1 MRFKYACLGLSVV
14 IAASCSAGGG
24 GDKKG
29 PGGVGASGVGGGGT
43 GGQGQGGDIFL
54 PDGGTGLSGGN
65 TSGGDVIINKVCQ
78 ANCDHFPAAP
88 VFDGV
93 APTNAPDLFGAPD
106 NYQPGL
112 CIVEPHLGTNG
123 QLGALFPAN
132 WLRVR
137 FRVKPANGENLFEI
151 RMKAASQKN
160 EFVAYTVSSTWA
172 VPAEIWKAMGVDGG
186 VVDEAITVTIR
197 GINMQNPGTPT
208 GSSGT
213 FSIAPV
219 TAGGSMVYWAATSSD
234 VTPTTSKLV
243 GFYVGDENTIDA
255 LTIPNVQQ
263 GGILAEGGRELRGK
277 YSDPKGVPQGRVQC
291 IGCHVS
297 TPDGKAVGF
306 TDHWP
311 WNNVVSVIEEGKAGQ
326 VPDYLTVG
334 AQRLLNQPWLGMMTF
349 SKAVWGPGKRIAI
362 TPYANRNVDVGFTD
376 SVGYGTDRLA
386 FFDLE
391 AMANI
396 PWTEG
401 QSGPTNDAIKA
412 AQGSAWGFVAT
423 NGETQGI
430 VAPNWS
436 HDGATIVY
444 TSAGKSQDGRIGD
457 NVETDIKVVP
467 YNNRQGGDAKPLS
480 GAATPG
486 VSEYYPSFSAD
497 DQLVAYNRAGNTSGR
512 IYYRPDGE
520 IYIIPASG
528 GDPIRLAANDPPAC
542 TGQTSPGVI
551 NSWAKWSPTVLGGV
565 PNGKRYYWLIFSSA
579 RDYPG
584 AFVVPP
590 NQYSPPDTRASQ
602 LYMAAIVK
610 DSQGKIETYPAVYIW
625 NQDQKTSNLTPA
637 WDIFDIPP
645 PPPPK

>member
-1 MRFKYACLGLSVV
+1 MRVTSACLSLGLVV
-14 IAASCSAGGG
+14 LASCIAGGG
-24 GDKKG
+24 GDKQ
-29 PGGVGASGVGGGGT
+29 GGIGGT
-43 GGQGQGGDIFL
+43 GATGLGGSGGEDIFV

-65 TSGGDVIINKVCQ
+65 SGADVIINKTCQ
-78 ANCDHFPAAP
+78 ANCEHFPAVP
-88 VFDGV
+88 IFDQTTP
-93 APTNAPDLFGAPD
+93 ANAPDLFGAPD
-106 NYQPGL
+106 NFQPGL
-112 CIVEPHLGTNG
+112 CIVEPHLGADG
-123 QLGALFPAN
+123 KVGALFPAN

-160 EFVAYTVSSTWA
+160 ELVAYTSSTTW
-172 VPAEIWKAMGVDGG
+172 PIPHDIWKAMGVDGG
-186 VVDEAITVTIR
+186 LVDEPITVTIR
-197 GINMQNPGTPT
+197 GVNTQNPGVPT
-208 GSSGT
+208 GASGT

-243 GFYVGDENTIDA
+243 GFYVGDENIIDA

-263 GGILAEGGRELRGK
+263 SGILSEGGRDLRGK
-277 YSDPKGVPQGRVQC
+277 YTDPKGVPQGHVQC

-297 TPDGKAVGF
+297 TPDGKAVGY

-311 WNNVVSVIEEGKAGQ
+311 WDTVVSVIEKGKAGQ
-326 VPDYLTVG
+326 VPDYLSAG

-349 SKAVWGPGKRIAI
+349 SKAVWGPGKRIALA
-362 TPYANRNVDVGFTD
+362 PYANRNNDIGFTD
-376 SVGYGTDRLA
+376 TVGYGTDRLA
-386 FFDLE
+386 WFDLE
-391 AMANI
+391 TSATI
-396 PWTEG
+396 PWTDG
-401 QSGPTNDAIKA
+401 QNTPTNDAIRG
-412 AQGSAWGFVAT
+412 AQGTAWGFVAT

-436 HDGATIVY
+436 HDGSTIVY

-457 NVETDIKVVP
+457 NVETNINVVP
-467 YNNRQGGDAKPLS
+467 YNNRQGGDVKPLA

-486 VSEYYPSFSAD
+486 ISEYYPSFSAD
-497 DQLVAYNRAGNTSGR
+497 DKLVAFNRAGSTNGR

-520 IYIIPASG
+520 VYVVDAAG
-528 GDPIRLAANDPPAC
+528 GTPIRLNANDPPAC
-542 TGQTSPGVI
+542 TGQTSPGII
-551 NSWAKWSPTVLGGV
+551 NSWAKWSPTVLDGV
-565 PNGKRYYWLIFSSA
+565 PNKKRYYWLIFSSA

-584 AFVVPP
+584 AFIVPP

-602 LYMAAIVK
+602 LYMTAIVK
-610 DSQGKIETYPAVYIW
+610 DDQGNIETYPAVYIW
-625 NQDQKTSNLTPA
+625 NQDPKTSNLTPA